1 MFKPEL
7 AENDPYVRARLLDP
21 LNIDDV
27 IHQLPAFNAI
37 ADVDSIAKHTRDAIA
52 RAALVEGEVEAIASI
67 RDLDFFLS
75 SAVRHGIQPNE
86 IIDNLD
92 DTMVGLGAI
101 AGTIPRGNVA
111 TYATANPT
119 DTRQRTFT
127 GERPEKLFIGA
138 VAQTA
143 LALDGA
149 LRVFGDKNYEQG
161 LIALDFGLD
170 AMVKSII
177 AVRRE
182 VTPEFFTG
190 TLRPYFDS
198 MTIAGKQYLG
208 SGGAQL
214 QLVGIDYLLWGCSD
228 QNQDYRDFF
237 DENVKYMTPQQQAY
251 VKHALTQHDGQ
262 SIVEYLKENRDPD
275 AITTAISVLKK
286 IRKFRYPHKKI
297 ADDNFKLRQEGSVGS
312 GGYTPDIL
320 GLLITKNEAALTRL
334 QDTLHD

>member
-1 MFKPEL
+1 MFTPEIT
-7 AENDPYVRARLLDP
+7 ENDPYVRARLLDS
-21 LNIDDV
+21 LNIDDA
-27 IHQLPAFNAI
+27 IRQLPALNAT
-37 ADVDSIAKHTRDAIA
+37 ADVDTIVSHARVAIA
-52 RAALVEGEVEAIASI
+52 RAAFVTGEVEAIASI

-75 SAVRHGIQPNE
+75 SVVRHGVQPNE
-86 IIDNLD
+86 IVDNLD
-92 DTMVGLGAI
+92 DTMVGLGEV

-119 DTRQRTFT
+119 DARQRTFT
-127 GERPEKLFIGA
+127 GERPERLFIGA

-143 LALDGA
+143 LALDSA

-161 LIALDFGLD
+161 LVALDFGLN
-170 AMVKSII
+170 AMVNSII
-177 AVRRE
+177 TVRRE

-198 MTIAGKQYLG
+198 MTIAGKKYLG

-228 QNQDYRDFF
+228 QNQEYRDFF
-237 DENVKYMTPQQQAY
+237 DENVMYMTPQQQAY
-251 VKHALTQHDGQ
+251 VKHALTQHEGQ
-262 SIVEYLKENRDPD
+262 SIVDYLEKNRDPH

-286 IRKFRYPHKKI
+286 IKKFRYPHKKI

-320 GLLITKNEAALTRL
+320 GLLITKNESALTRL
-334 QDTLHD
+334 QDTLDD